1 MSERLLRVGA
11 VLGAHGLKGT
21 ISVYS
26 DTRPSLSIAGYSCWY
41 LGASELSA
49 QVHTVTR
56 CWQHGKGVLATLD
69 GIDTCDAAEALKKM
83 SIFVPRDEVEVDE
96 HEYLWQ
102 DLIGCEVRSEQR
114 TLGAVRALESYGAQD
129 ILCVRTLDDADIQGE
144 WLLPFT
150 EDVVLSIDLE
160 KSMIEIQLLDG
171 MDACFTPKS

>member
-1 MSERLLRVGA
+1 MSEHLLRVGT

-41 LGASELSA
+41 IGVSESSA
-49 QVHTVTR
+49 QAYGVCR
-56 CWQHGKGVLATLD
+56 CWQHGKGVLATLA
-69 GIDTCDAAEALKKM
+69 GINTRDAAETLKKM
-83 SIFVPRDEVEVDE
+83 AIFVSRDEVEVEDD
-96 HEYLWQ
+96 EYLWQ
-102 DLIGCEVRSEQR
+102 DLIGCEVHSKHR
-114 TLGAVRALESYGAQD
+114 TLGTVTTLESYGAQD